1 MEPLWLIDE
10 FIFSHPFTCL
20 IAGPSQSG
28 KTSLIKEILMF
39 DKLIIEPNIHTIIY
53 CYQVWQPIYDEIKK
67 FNSNIEFHEGI
78 YNIENFDQSNNS
90 LLILDDLMK
99 ECEND
104 QSILNLFTVDS
115 HHKNISVFLL
125 TQNIFSKGKYTR
137 TISLNSSYIII
148 FKNPRD
154 KSQVFTLARQMF
166 PDKMNF
172 FMEAFND
179 AVTNRAHSYLFVDL
193 KQKTP
198 ERNRIQTG
206 IIPGNLRIF
215 YTAK

>member
-1 MEPLWLIDE
+1 MTD
-10 FIFSHPFTCL
+10 IFFTHPFSCL

-39 DKLIIEPNIHTIIY
+39 NKLIIDPPIQRIIY
-53 CYQVWQPIYDEIKK
+53 CYSVWQPIYDEIQ
-67 FNSNIEFHEGI
+67 NLLSNIELNEGI
-78 YNIENFDQSNNS
+78 YNIDNLDQSKTN
-90 LLILDDLMK
+90 LLILNDLMK

-154 KSQVFTLARQMF
+154 KSHVYTLARQMF

-198 ERNRIQTG
+198 EKNRIQTG
-206 IIPGNLRIF
+206 IIPGNLRII
-215 YTAK
+215 YTSK

>member
-39 DKLIIEPNIHTIIY
+39 NKLIIDPTVQRIIY
-53 CYQVWQPIYDEIKK
+53 CYSVWQPIYNEIKS
-67 FNSNIEFHEGI
+67 FIPNIEFHEGI
-78 YNIENFDQSNNS
+78 LNVENLDQSNSS

-104 QSILNLFTVDS
+104 KSILNLFTVDS

-154 KSQVFTLARQMF
+154 KSQVYTLARQMF
-166 PDKMNF
+166 PDKINF

-179 AVTNRAHSYLFVDL
+179 AVNNRAHSYLFVDL
-193 KQKTP
+193 KQKTS

-206 IIPGNLRIF
+206 IIPGNLRII
-215 YTAK
+215 YTSK

>member
-1 MEPLWLIDE
+1 MEHSWLIDG
-10 FIFSHPFTCL
+10 FIFSHPFSCL

-28 KTSLIKEILMF
+28 KTTLIKEILMF
-39 DKLIIEPNIHTIIY
+39 NKLIIDPTIQRIIY
-53 CYQVWQPIYDEIKK
+53 CYSVWQPIFDEIK
-67 FNSNIEFHEGI
+67 NLISNIEFHEGI
-78 YNIENFDQSNNS
+78 YNIDNFDQSNRS

-154 KSQVFTLARQMF
+154 KSQVYTLARQMF
-166 PDKMNF
+166 PDKINF

-193 KQKTP
+193 KQKT
-198 ERNRIQTG
+198 EEKNRIQTG
-206 IIPGNLRIF
+206 IIPGNLRII
-215 YTAK
+215 YTSK

>member
-1 MEPLWLIDE
+1 MEPLWLIDDY
-10 FIFSHPFTCL
+10 IFLHPFSCMV
-20 IAGPSQSG
+20 AGPSQSG

-39 DKLIIEPNIHTIIY
+39 NKLIIEPNIHTIIY
-53 CYQVWQPIYDEIKK
+53 CYSVWQPIYDEIKK

-78 YNIENFDQSNNS
+78 YNIENLDQSNKS
-90 LLILDDLMK
+90 LLVLDDLMK

-154 KSQVFTLARQMF
+154 KSQIFTLARQMF

-172 FMEAFND
+172 FMDAFND

-206 IIPGNLRIF
+206 IIPGNLRII